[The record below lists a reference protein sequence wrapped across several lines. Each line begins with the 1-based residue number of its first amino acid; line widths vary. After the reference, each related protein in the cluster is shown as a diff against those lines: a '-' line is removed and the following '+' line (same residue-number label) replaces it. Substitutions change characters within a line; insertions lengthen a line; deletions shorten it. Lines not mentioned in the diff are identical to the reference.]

1 MACKSCGSDHQREFS
16 AEINIHFPG
25 REALDKPAVLVF
37 PKLLVCLRC
46 GFTEFTITETEL
58 HRLEEGAVRDV

>member
-1 MACKSCGSDHQREFS
+1 MACNSCRSDNQRQFG

-46 GFTEFTITETEL
+46 GFTEFTIKETDL
-58 HRLEEGAVRDV
+58 RRLVEGAAA